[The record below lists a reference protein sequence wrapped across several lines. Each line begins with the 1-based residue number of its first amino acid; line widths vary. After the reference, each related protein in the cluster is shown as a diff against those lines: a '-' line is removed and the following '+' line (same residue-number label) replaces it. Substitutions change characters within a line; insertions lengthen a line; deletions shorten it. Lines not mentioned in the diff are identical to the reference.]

1 MRTLQSRNVNFH
13 HCHHCVAHPFG
24 PNGIGVTN
32 PLVEPCRDNLPAKA
46 ITVDEPNAGLRFA
59 TILKERIPVSVKLW
73 LIVAQDDQRDGVVE
87 LVVRPGCDRLETLAE
102 HSEVND
108 FH

>member
-1 MRTLQSRNVNFH
+1 MPTLQCRNVNLH

-32 PLVEPCRDNLPAKA
+32 PLVELSRGNLPVNA
-46 ITVDEPNAGLRFA
+46 ITLDEPNAGLRFA
-59 TILKERIPVSVKLW
+59 TIFKKRIPASVTVW
-73 LIVAQDDQRDGVVE
+73 LTVAQDDQRDGVVE
-87 LVVRPGCDRLETLAE
+87 LGVRPGCCRLETLAK

-108 FH
+108 FT